1 MAKISFSG
9 TDELMATL
17 QKANMF
23 DDEMQQELLY
33 AAGDI
38 IVEELQK
45 MVKASGFQT
54 EAYASSVK
62 YRKTIKR
69 DKNGDPYISIT
80 AVGKNEHGT
89 RRATVLFVLNYGRA
103 KEHGQI
109 TGTYFWTKGVRNA
122 QKRVNE
128 ELEKIL
134 TQKLKERGLL

>member
-1 MAKISFSG
+1 
-9 TDELMATL
+9 
-17 QKANMF
+17 
-23 DDEMQQELLY
+23 
-33 AAGDI
+33 
-38 IVEELQK
+38 
-45 MVKASGFQT
+45 MVKTSGFQT

-103 KEHGQI
+103 KEYGQI

-122 QKRVNE
+122 QKRVNA

>member
-17 QKANMF
+17 QKANVF

-45 MVKASGFQT
+45 MVKASGFRT
-54 EAYASSVK
+54 EAYASSVE

-103 KEHGQI
+103 KEYGQI

-122 QKRVNE
+122 QKRVNA

>member
-1 MAKISFSG
+1 MANISITG
-9 TDELMATL
+9 VDELMATL
-17 QKANMF
+17 QKANVF
-23 DDEMQQELLY
+23 DENMQQELLY
-33 AAGDI
+33 AAGNI

-45 MVKASGFQT
+45 MVKTSGFQT

-103 KEHGQI
+103 KVYGQI

-122 QKRVNE
+122 QKRVNA

>member
-9 TDELMATL
+9 TDELIATL
-17 QKANMF
+17 QKANAF
-23 DDEMQQELLY
+23 DDETQQELLY

-45 MVKASGFQT
+45 MVKTSGFQT

-103 KEHGQI
+103 KEYGQI

-122 QKRVNE
+122 QKRVNA

>member
-1 MAKISFSG
+1 MASLQVEGMNEMIHALSKI
-9 TDELMATL
+9 DL
-17 QKANMF
+17 F

-45 MVKASGFQT
+45 MVKASGFRT

-80 AVGKNEHGT
+80 AVGKNEHGP

-103 KEHGQI
+103 KEYGQI

-122 QKRVNE
+122 QKRVNA

>member
-9 TDELMATL
+9 TDELMATI
-17 QKANMF
+17 QKASAF
-23 DDEMQQELLY
+23 DDETQQELLY

-45 MVKASGFQT
+45 MVKASGFRT
-54 EAYASSVK
+54 EAYESSVK

-69 DKNGDPYISIT
+69 DKNGDPYISIN

-103 KEHGQI
+103 KEYGQI

-122 QKRVNE
+122 QKRVNA

-134 TQKLKERGLL
+134 TQKLKERGLM

>member
-1 MAKISFSG
+1 MAKISITG
-9 TDELMATL
+9 ADELMATL
-17 QKANMF
+17 QKANAF

-45 MVKASGFQT
+45 MVKMSGFRT

-62 YRKTIKR
+62 YRKSIKR
-69 DKNGDPYISIT
+69 DKNGDPYITIT
-80 AVGKNEHGT
+80 AVGKNEHGE
-89 RRATVLFVLNYGRA
+89 RRATVLFVLNYGRS
-103 KEHGQI
+103 KEYGQI

-122 QKRVNE
+122 QKRVNA

-134 TQKLKERGLL
+134 AQKLKERGLL

>member
-1 MAKISFSG
+1 MANISITG
-9 TDELMATL
+9 VDELMATL
-17 QKANMF
+17 QKANVF
-23 DDEMQQELLY
+23 DEDMQQELLY

-89 RRATVLFVLNYGRA
+89 RRATVLFVLNYGRQE
-103 KEHGQI
+103 KYGKIE
-109 TGTYFWTKGVRNA
+109 GTYFWTKGVRNA
-122 QKRVNE
+122 KKRVDA
-128 ELEKIL
+128 ELEKVL

>member
-9 TDELMATL
+9 TDELIATL
-17 QKANMF
+17 QKANAF
-23 DDEMQQELLY
+23 DDETQQELLY

-62 YRKTIKR
+62 YRKTIKQ
-69 DKNGDPYISIT
+69 DKNGDPYITIT

-103 KEHGQI
+103 KEYGQI

-122 QKRVNE
+122 QKRVNA

>member
-1 MAKISFSG
+1 MANISVTG
-9 TDELMATL
+9 VDELMATL
-17 QKANMF
+17 QKANVF
-23 DDEMQQELLY
+23 DENMQKELLY

-69 DKNGDPYISIT
+69 DKNGDPYITIT

-89 RRATVLFVLNYGRA
+89 RRATVLFVLNYGRSA
-103 KEHGQI
+103 EYGKI
-109 TGTYFWTKGVRNA
+109 DGTYFWTKGVRSA
-122 QKRVNE
+122 QKRVNA

-134 TQKLKERGLL
+134 KQKLKERGLL

>member
-1 MAKISFSG
+1 MANISITG
-9 TDELMATL
+9 ADELMATL
-17 QKANMF
+17 QKENVF
-23 DDEMQQELLY
+23 DEDLQQELLY

-62 YRKTIKR
+62 YRKTIKQ
-69 DKNGDPYISIT
+69 DKNGDPYITIT

-89 RRATVLFVLNYGRA
+89 RRATVLFVLNYGRSA
-103 KEHGQI
+103 EYGKI
-109 TGTYFWTKGVRNA
+109 NGTYFWTKGVRSA
-122 QKRVNE
+122 QKRVNA

-134 TQKLKERGLL
+134 TQKLKERGLM

>member
-17 QKANMF
+17 QKANVF
-23 DDEMQQELLY
+23 DDETQQELLY

-45 MVKASGFQT
+45 MVKASGFRT

-103 KEHGQI
+103 KEYGQI
-109 TGTYFWTKGVRNA
+109 TGTYFWTKGVRSA
-122 QKRVNE
+122 QKRVNA

>member
-17 QKANMF
+17 KKASAF
-23 DDEMQQELLY
+23 DDETQQELLY

-38 IVEELQK
+38 IVEELQNA
-45 MVKASGFQT
+45 VRASGFRT

-62 YRKTIKR
+62 YRKTIKQ
-69 DKNGDPYISIT
+69 DKNGDPYITIT

-89 RRATVLFVLNYGRA
+89 RRATVLFVLNYGRSA
-103 KEHGQI
+103 EYGKI
-109 TGTYFWTKGVRNA
+109 DGTYFWTKGVRSA
-122 QKRVNE
+122 QKRVNA

>member
-9 TDELMATL
+9 TDDLMATL
-17 QKANMF
+17 QKADAF
-23 DDEMQQELLY
+23 DDETQQELLY

-38 IVEELQK
+38 IVEELQNA
-45 MVKASGFQT
+45 VRASGFRT
-54 EAYASSVK
+54 KAYASSVK
-62 YRKTIKR
+62 YRKTIKQ
-69 DKNGDPYISIT
+69 DKNGDPYITIT

-103 KEHGQI
+103 KGYGQI

-122 QKRVNE
+122 QKRVNA

>member
-17 QKANMF
+17 QKASAF
-23 DDEMQQELLY
+23 DDETQQELLY

-38 IVEELQK
+38 IVEELQNA
-45 MVKASGFQT
+45 VRASGFRT

-62 YRKTIKR
+62 YRKSIKR
-69 DKNGDPYISIT
+69 DKSGDPYISIT

-103 KEHGQI
+103 KEYGQI

-122 QKRVNE
+122 QKRVNA

>member
-1 MAKISFSG
+1 MANISITG
-9 TDELMATL
+9 VDELMATL
-17 QKANMF
+17 QKANVF
-23 DDEMQQELLY
+23 DENMQQELLY

-69 DKNGDPYISIT
+69 DKNGDPYITIT

-89 RRATVLFVLNYGRA
+89 RRATVLFVLNYGRSA
-103 KEHGQI
+103 EYGKI
-109 TGTYFWTKGVRNA
+109 DGTYFWTKGVRSA
-122 QKRVNE
+122 QKRVNA

-134 TQKLKERGLL
+134 KQKLKERGLL

>member
-1 MAKISFSG
+1 MAKISFSV

-62 YRKTIKR
+62 YRKTIKQ
-69 DKNGDPYISIT
+69 DKNGDPYITIT

-103 KEHGQI
+103 KEYGQI

-122 QKRVNE
+122 QKRVNA

>member
-17 QKANMF
+17 QKANAF
-23 DDEMQQELLY
+23 DDETQKELLY

-45 MVKASGFQT
+45 MIRSSGFRT
-54 EAYASSVK
+54 EGYASSVK
-62 YRKTIKR
+62 YRKTIKQ
-69 DKNGDPYISIT
+69 DKNGDPYITIT

-103 KEHGQI
+103 KEYGQI

-122 QKRVNE
+122 QKRVNA

>member
-62 YRKTIKR
+62 YRKTIKQ
-69 DKNGDPYISIT
+69 DKTEIRISPSRQSAKT
-80 AVGKNEHGT
+80 STE
-89 RRATVLFVLNYGRA
+89 RAGRPCFLF
-103 KEHGQI
+103 
-109 TGTYFWTKGVRNA
+109 
-122 QKRVNE
+122 
-128 ELEKIL
+128 
-134 TQKLKERGLL
+134 

>member
-17 QKANMF
+17 QKASAF
-23 DDEMQQELLY
+23 DDETQQELLY

-45 MVKASGFQT
+45 MVKASGFRT
-54 EAYASSVK
+54 EAYESSVK

-103 KEHGQI
+103 KEYGQI

-122 QKRVNE
+122 QKRVNA

>member
-1 MAKISFSG
+1 MANISITG
-9 TDELMATL
+9 VDELMATL
-17 QKANMF
+17 QKANVF
-23 DDEMQQELLY
+23 DEDMQKELLY

-38 IVEELQK
+38 IVEELQNA
-45 MVKASGFQT
+45 VRASGFRT

-103 KEHGQI
+103 KEYGQI

-122 QKRVNE
+122 QKRVNA

-134 TQKLKERGLL
+134 TAVELI

>member
-1 MAKISFSG
+1 MANISISG
-9 TDELMATL
+9 AEEFMATL

-45 MVKASGFQT
+45 MVRSSGFRT
-54 EAYASSVK
+54 EGYASSVK
-62 YRKTIKR
+62 YRKTIKQ
-69 DKNGDPYISIT
+69 DKNGDPYITIT

-89 RRATVLFVLNYGRA
+89 RRATVLFVLNYGRSA
-103 KEHGQI
+103 EYGKI
-109 TGTYFWTKGVRNA
+109 DGTYFWTKGVRSA

>member
-1 MAKISFSG
+1 MANISITG
-9 TDELMATL
+9 VDELMATL
-17 QKANMF
+17 QKANVF
-23 DDEMQQELLY
+23 DEDMQQELLY

-89 RRATVLFVLNYGRA
+89 RRATVLFVLNYGRGA
-103 KEHGQI
+103 GYGKI
-109 TGTYFWTKGVRNA
+109 NGTYFWTKGVRSA
-122 QKRVNE
+122 QKRVNA

-134 TQKLKERGLL
+134 TQKMKERGLM

>member
-17 QKANMF
+17 QKANVF

-45 MVKASGFQT
+45 MVKASGFRT

-103 KEHGQI
+103 KKYGQI

-122 QKRVNE
+122 QKRVNAE
-128 ELEKIL
+128 IEKIL

>member
-17 QKANMF
+17 QKANVF

-45 MVKASGFQT
+45 MVKTSGFRT

-103 KEHGQI
+103 KEYGQI

-122 QKRVNE
+122 QKRVNA

>member
-17 QKANMF
+17 QKANAF
-23 DDEMQQELLY
+23 DDETQQELLY

-69 DKNGDPYISIT
+69 DKNGDPYIPIT

-103 KEHGQI
+103 KEYGQI

-122 QKRVNE
+122 QKRVNA

>member
-9 TDELMATL
+9 TDELIATL
-17 QKANMF
+17 QKANAF
-23 DDEMQQELLY
+23 DDETQKELLY

-38 IVEELQK
+38 IVEELQNA
-45 MVKASGFQT
+45 VRASGFHT
-54 EAYASSVK
+54 EAYAGSIK
-62 YRKTIKR
+62 YKKTIKR

-103 KEHGQI
+103 KEYGQI

-122 QKRVNE
+122 QKRVNA

>member
-9 TDELMATL
+9 TDEIMATL
-17 QKANMF
+17 QKANVF

-45 MVKASGFQT
+45 MVKASGFRT

-103 KEHGQI
+103 KKYGQI

-122 QKRVNE
+122 QKRVNA

>member
-17 QKANMF
+17 QKASAF
-23 DDEMQQELLY
+23 DDETQQELLY
-33 AAGDI
+33 AAGNI

-45 MVKASGFQT
+45 MVKASGFRT
-54 EAYASSVK
+54 EAYASGVK
-62 YRKTIKR
+62 YRKTIKQ
-69 DKNGDPYISIT
+69 DKNGDPYITIT

-103 KEHGQI
+103 KGYGQI

-122 QKRVNE
+122 QKRVNA
-128 ELEKIL
+128 ELEKIIA
-134 TQKLKERGLL
+134 QKLKERGLL

>member
-62 YRKTIKR
+62 YRKTIKQ
-69 DKNGDPYISIT
+69 DKNGDPYITIT

-103 KEHGQI
+103 KGYGQI

-122 QKRVNE
+122 QKRVNA

>member
-1 MAKISFSG
+1 MANIYITG
-9 TDELMATL
+9 VEELMATL
-17 QKANMF
+17 QKANVF
-23 DDEMQQELLY
+23 DENMQQELLY

-69 DKNGDPYISIT
+69 DKNGDPYITIT

-89 RRATVLFVLNYGRA
+89 RRATVLFVLNYGRGA
-103 KEHGQI
+103 EYGKI
-109 TGTYFWTKGVRNA
+109 NGTYFWTKGVRSA
-122 QKRVNE
+122 QKRVNA